1 LGEQAITVN
10 TDRVQLRHHL
20 QTKAAKRDLSLK
32 IFDYGKVDSA
42 SGNRVRQEIKLKKGI
57 SQESKS
63 LS

>member
-1 LGEQAITVN
+1 
-10 TDRVQLRHHL
+10 
-20 QTKAAKRDLSLK
+20 LSLK

-57 SQESKS
+57 SQEIASKS